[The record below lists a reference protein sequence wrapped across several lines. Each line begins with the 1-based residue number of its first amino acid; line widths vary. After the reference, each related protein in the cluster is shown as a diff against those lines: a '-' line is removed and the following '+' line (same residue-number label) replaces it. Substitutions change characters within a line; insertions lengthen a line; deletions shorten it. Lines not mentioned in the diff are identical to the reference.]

1 MLFSITWHKKD
12 LNEVY
17 LTEFKMIE
25 LSEFLITGRKEMHY
39 VMLEKMQKY
48 VTAIILKKKPFCTE
62 LKSSMCDVAS
72 WGYMII

>member
-1 MLFSITWHKKD
+1 MLFSITWHKKY

-48 VTAIILKKKPFCTE
+48 VTTIILKKKPFCT
-62 LKSSMCDVAS
+62 VQ
-72 WGYMII
+72 Y

>member
-1 MLFSITWHKKD
+1 MLFSITWHRKY

-25 LSEFLITGRKEMHY
+25 LSEFLIAGRKEMHY

-48 VTAIILKKKPFCTE
+48 VTTINLKKKPFCT
-62 LKSSMCDVAS
+62 VQ
-72 WGYMII
+72 Y